1 MQQDPP
7 CGENASGERDGD
19 DVVAGG
25 PPQVLDHLAIGG
37 LAQFDDRWHVA
48 RVAAHEY
55 DVAGL
60 DRDVRPCADGDADVG
75 REQRRSVIDTVTH
88 HRDALALGLQLLDLC
103 HLVLGQYLG
112 EDGVDV
118 EFLRDRVCDR
128 RGITRQQDNLQS
140 FVVQPLDRVERFGTD
155 GIRDRKYGEH
165 PVAFADHDGDVEAHQ
180 RSHSTR

>member
-1 MQQDPP
+1 MRRRTPRSKRTDTLFPYTTLFR
-7 CGENASGERDGD
+7 SV

-75 REQRRSVIDTVTH
+75 REQRRRVIDTVTH
-88 HRDALALGLQLLDLC
+88 HRDALALSLQFPDLC

-112 EDGVDV
+112 EDCVDV

-128 RGITRQQDNLQS
+128 RGIPG
-140 FVVQPLDRVERFGTD
+140 QPAFGRAT
-155 GIRDRKYGEH
+155 
-165 PVAFADHDGDVEAHQ
+165 V
-180 RSHSTR
+180 